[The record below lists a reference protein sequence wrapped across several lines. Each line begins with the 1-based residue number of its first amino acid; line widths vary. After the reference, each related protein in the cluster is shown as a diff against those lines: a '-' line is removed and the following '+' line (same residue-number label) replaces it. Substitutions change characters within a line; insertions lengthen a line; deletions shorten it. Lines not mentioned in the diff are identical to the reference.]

1 MVFWFGFRH
10 LSNDT
15 IGGFS
20 IILHASA
27 YSVLPSIAG
36 GLSISINMVICINND
51 YVNRYYSQEKGVGKA
66 TSPINNYRTSK
77 ISATV

>member
-10 LSNDT
+10 LSDDT

-20 IILHASA
+20 IMLHASA

-36 GLSISINMVICINND
+36 GLSLSIT
-51 YVNRYYSQEKGVGKA
+51 VNKKLPELLVA
-66 TSPINNYRTSK
+66 DFHTCHL
-77 ISATV
+77 VMH